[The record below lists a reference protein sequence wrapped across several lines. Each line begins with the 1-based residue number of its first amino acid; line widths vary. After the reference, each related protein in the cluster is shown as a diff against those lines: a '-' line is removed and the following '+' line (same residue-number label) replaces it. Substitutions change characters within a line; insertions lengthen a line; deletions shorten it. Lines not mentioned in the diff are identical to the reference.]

1 MQEGE
6 ERKKRRDGKGLTS
19 LDDTAGRADVETGE
33 NKGNVGEV
41 EDLGTVGQGKSPE
54 LGGRTKEIDKAVAGA
69 GADLGTVGTS
79 DEVGDVVDAEAGV
92 ENEGRVDDEGQNMR
106 TGLG

>member
-6 ERKKRRDGKGLTS
+6 EGKKRGDGKGLTS

-41 EDLGTVGQGKSPE
+41 EDLGTVGQSKSPE

-69 GADLGTVGTS
+69 GADLGAIGTS

-92 ENEGRVDDEGQNMR
+92 EDEGRVDDEGQNMC